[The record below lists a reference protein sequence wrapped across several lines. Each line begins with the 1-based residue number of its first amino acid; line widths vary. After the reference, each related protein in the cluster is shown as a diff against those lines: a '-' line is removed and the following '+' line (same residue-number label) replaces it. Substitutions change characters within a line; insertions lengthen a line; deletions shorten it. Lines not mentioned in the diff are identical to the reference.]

1 MPGNEIKLSAK
12 KNQEMKLKEDNL
24 LDAVKELR
32 EKGYE
37 NNFRIKDNHLISA
50 KSGKALNINDFE
62 IEKGFQFET
71 EEHGVD
77 SQYLFTIVENATGD
91 KGLLIDLMGMEFFGD
106 KPVNEKLRV
115 PMDTYVSKAKP
126 VFKYGVRKVLKAEFD
141 IEPERYELREDFPD
155 FPWCPFDN
163 RFSILGFDKEYQEYV
178 WLVTS
183 ILRDKRLR
191 RISHQP

>member
-1 MPGNEIKLSAK
+1 
-12 KNQEMKLKEDNL
+12 MKLKENNL
-24 LDAVKELR
+24 LGAVKELR

-37 NNFRIKDNHLISA
+37 DDFKIKDNHIISA
-50 KSGKALNINDFE
+50 KSGKILNADDFE

-71 EEHGVD
+71 GEHGAD
-77 SQYLFTIVENATGD
+77 SQFLFTIVERATGN
-91 KGLLIDLMGMEFFGD
+91 KGLLIDLMGIAYFGD
-106 KPVNEKLRV
+106 NPVNEKLRV

-141 IEPERYELREDFPD
+141 NEPERYELREDFPD

-183 ILRDKRLR
+183 ILRDRRLR
-191 RISHQP
+191 KISHQP